1 MSEGIIFLRKVVPGG
16 ADRSYGIHVAKL
28 AGLPQEV
35 ISRAQEILVCLE
47 EERITELS
55 VSKILEKRREERSQ
69 PAPPLLNLIDR
80 GKEREMIFE
89 QLLPEAAAPEQQAIL
104 RDIQAL
110 DPLSLTPLEALI
122 KITQWKQELSETAGT
137 DDDKK
142 NSG

>member
-1 MSEGIIFLRKVVPGG
+1 M
-16 ADRSYGIHVAKL
+16 
-28 AGLPQEV
+28 
-35 ISRAQEILVCLE
+35 CLE

-55 VSKILEKRREERSQ
+55 VSKILEKRRAERAE

-89 QLLPEAAAPEQQAIL
+89 QLLPEAAAPEHQAIL

-122 KITQWKQELSETAGT
+122 KITRWKQELSETAAI
-137 DDDKK
+137 DHDKK
-142 NSG
+142 NIG